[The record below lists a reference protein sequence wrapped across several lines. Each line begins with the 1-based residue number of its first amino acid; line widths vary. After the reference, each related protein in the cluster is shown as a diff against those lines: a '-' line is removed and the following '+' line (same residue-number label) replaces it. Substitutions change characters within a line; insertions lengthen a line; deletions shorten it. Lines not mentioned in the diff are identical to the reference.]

1 VAHYH
6 DSMMV
11 LIDGHNALGA
21 LDIHGRT
28 HEERRH
34 ALMSR
39 VAGLSPGATV
49 FFDARRAPEGLFE
62 REALHGILAIYC
74 REREAD
80 DFILDAVR
88 DSANPKQVT
97 VVTNDRQIAGTAR
110 QHGAKAVAVEEFFR
124 ERRSAPGSSP
134 TTLHQ
139 SRRRYVKFSFDP
151 ADFGLPDEIDLENP
165 PDLDD

>member
-1 VAHYH
+1 
-6 DSMMV
+6 MKV

-21 LDIHGRT
+21 LEIHGRT

-34 ALMSR
+34 ALMCR
-39 VAGLSPGATV
+39 VAGLAPGATV
-49 FFDARRAPEGLFE
+49 FFDARRAPAGLFE

-88 DSANPKQVT
+88 DSANPTQVL

-110 QHGAKAVAVEEFFR
+110 QHGAKVSAVADFFR
-124 ERRSAPGSSP
+124 ERRESPGASP

-139 SRRRYVKFSFDP
+139 RRRHYVKLDLS
-151 ADFGLPDEIDLENP
+151 ASDFGLPDEVDLANP
-165 PDLDD
+165 PDLDDDDSD

>member
-1 VAHYH
+1 VKI
-6 DSMMV
+6 

-39 VAGLSPGATV
+39 VAGLAPGATV

-62 REALHGILAIYC
+62 REALHGVLAIYC

-88 DSANPKQVT
+88 DSANPSQVT
-97 VVTNDRQIAGTAR
+97 VVTNDRQIVGIAR
-110 QHGAKAVAVEEFFR
+110 QHGAKAVAVQEFFR
-124 ERRSAPGSSP
+124 ERRQSPGASP
-134 TTLHQ
+134 TTLQ
-139 SRRRYVKFSFDP
+139 KARRRYVKFSFD
-151 ADFGLPDEIDLENP
+151 AEDFGLPDEIDLANP

>member
-6 DSMMV
+6 AEMKV

-21 LDIHGRT
+21 LDIRGRT
-28 HEERRH
+28 HQERRH

-39 VAGLSPGATV
+39 VAGLAPGATV

-88 DSANPKQVT
+88 DSANPGQVL
-97 VVTNDRQIAGTAR
+97 VVSNDRQITGTAR
-110 QHGAKAVAVEEFFR
+110 QHGAKTAAVGDFFR
-124 ERRSAPGSSP
+124 EKRESPGSSP
-134 TTLHQ
+134 TTLQ
-139 SRRRYVKFSFDP
+139 KRRRGYVRFSFKP
-151 ADFGLPDEIDLENP
+151 SDFGLPDEVDLENP
-165 PDLDD
+165 PDFDD